1 MSEYRRSR
9 RVAGSFGVREDL
21 IMLKKVLPIV
31 ILASFIA
38 GPAFAAGDA
47 AKKCAKITD
56 KAKKEECLKKAK
68 AKK

>member
-1 MSEYRRSR
+1 
-9 RVAGSFGVREDL
+9 
-21 IMLKKVLPIV
+21 MLKKVLPIV

-47 AKKCAKITD
+47 KKCDKITD